1 MKIEKMYIGKN
12 KDIETYQLTADE
24 GKVLKRV
31 DEDNSYTSSVI
42 LGYVYYKNGEKLAE
56 PYFEKPEDYEEVD
69 EPKEDVPTEPNSSES
84 TDNVEDVEWEKI
96 EETSTNN

>member
-42 LGYVYYKNGEKLAE
+42 LGYVYYKNGKKLAE

-69 EPKEDVPTEPNSSES
+69 EPKEEVPTEPNSSES